1 MLMNSSFDDFVL
13 IEGIAEVLFI
23 GYVIMLG
30 SPAFLSSSVNA
41 SLGEVVVVVAVRG
54 VDQTSP
60 VMCV

>member
-1 MLMNSSFDDFVL
+1 MNSSFDDFVL

-23 GYVIMLG
+23 GYVIVLG

>member
-1 MLMNSSFDDFVL
+1 MNSSFDDFVL